1 MLLDESAPTVVASPG
16 YLQSAP
22 DDPILPCPALPCLAQ
37 LDQSNVANTFAKCT
51 RTDNG
56 GDALS
61 SEDHAGAERVAVR
74 GVRLK
79 VPSFWPLISV
89 DYLCLLTLNM
99 FTFCKTRLLM

>member
-1 MLLDESAPTVVASPG
+1 MLLDESAPTVVESPG
-16 YLQSAP
+16 YLLSAP
-22 DDPILPCPALPCLAQ
+22 DDPTLSCPAL